1 MVDIE
6 PVLTFDK
13 TVSLPELRD
22 APELEDMALL
32 RRGQRLSVQ
41 KVELQHF
48 EFIIGMAGH
57 NMEDL
62 S

>member
-13 TVSLPELRD
+13 IVTLPELRD
-22 APELEDMALL
+22 SKELEDMALL

-41 KVELQHF
+41 KVDLKHLEVILR
-48 EFIIGMAGH
+48 MAGH
-57 NMEDL
+57 TLEDI